1 MLLNLASRLDDS
13 DDDHDALNSSR
24 ATIKNLRPPSVKVHD
39 MSRNE
44 SVLISS
50 SCKQK
55 IKMNKISEQNQV
67 NLTNYFKIA
76 TLLEKS
82 VNLQH
87 S

>member
-76 TLLEKS
+76 TSLEKS

>member
-55 IKMNKISEQNQV
+55 IKMNKSFINK
-67 NLTNYFKIA
+67 T
-76 TLLEKS
+76 KS
-82 VNLQH
+82 I
-87 S
+87 

>member
-55 IKMNKISEQNQV
+55 IKMNKSFIKKNFRTSQFDELFQNCHF
-67 NLTNYFKIA
+67 T
-76 TLLEKS
+76 
-82 VNLQH
+82 
-87 S
+87 

>member
-55 IKMNKISEQNQV
+55 IKVNKSFLKNFRIITSQFDELFQNCHF
-67 NLTNYFKIA
+67 T
-76 TLLEKS
+76 
-82 VNLQH
+82 
-87 S
+87 

>member
-1 MLLNLASRLDDS
+1 MLLNLASRIDDS

-55 IKMNKISEQNQV
+55 LPK
-67 NLTNYFKIA
+67 YFKDSK
-76 TLLEKS
+76 LLKS
-82 VNLQH
+82 FVEFDLRK
-87 S
+87 

>member
-13 DDDHDALNSSR
+13 DDDYDALNSSR

-55 IKMNKISEQNQV
+55 IKMNKSFIKKNFRTIPSQFDELFQNCHF
-67 NLTNYFKIA
+67 T
-76 TLLEKS
+76 
-82 VNLQH
+82 
-87 S
+87 